1 MRTYPFDSQE
11 CNATLGIETE
21 SDFFVKL
28 VASDLKYAGPEDL
41 MKYVYKN
48 ISLICSE
55 NLWFCK
61 DLKVRQIMDLSS
73 LPPYIMCGLFYTT
86 N

>member
-11 CNATLGIETE
+11 CNATIGIETE

-28 VASDLKYAGPEDL
+28 IARDLKYAGPEDL

-48 ISLICSE
+48 ISFIES
-55 NLWFCK
+55 K
-61 DLKVRQIMDLSS
+61 QVK
-73 LPPYIMCGLFYTT
+73 
-86 N
+86 